1 MANRLTELSERE
13 FPWYVRLVF
22 AYQKRKYGQVLSP
35 MWAWGRQPG
44 IMFVF
49 LLLIGRFNKLSSPSG
64 LLRTLMSV
72 RISQINH
79 CDFCVDF
86 NAHNF
91 LAAHGAHEKIDFI
104 DRWAEHPV
112 VFSAEE
118 RAAIAY
124 AEAVTL
130 NDDAATDRAMAELK
144 RFFKDDAIV
153 AITAWIGVQNLSSK
167 FNDALAIPPQG
178 FCRIP
183 NPPTRSS
190 TD

>member
-1 MANRLTELSERE
+1 MSTRLDELSERD

-35 MWAWGRQPG
+35 MWAWGRQPA

-49 LLLIGRFNKLSSPSG
+49 LLLIGRFKRLAAPSP

-91 LAAHGAHEKIDFI
+91 LAAHGAHEKIDCI
-104 DRWAEHPV
+104 DRWQAHPE

-118 RAAIAY
+118 RAALAY

-130 NDDAATDRAMAELK
+130 SDDAAIARAMSELK
-144 RFFKDDAIV
+144 HFFKDDAIV

-167 FNDALAIPPQG
+167 FNDALSIPQQG
-178 FCRIP
+178 FCRL
-183 NPPTRSS
+183 PPRPPAN
-190 TD
+190 

>member
-1 MANRLTELSERE
+1 MANRLTQLSERD

-35 MWAWGRQPG
+35 MWAWGHQPG
-44 IMFVF
+44 LMFVF
-49 LLLIGRFNKLSSPSG
+49 LLLIGRFNRLAVPG
-64 LLRTLMSV
+64 GQLRTLMSV

-91 LAAHGAHEKIDFI
+91 LAAHGAHEKIDVI
-104 DRWAEHPV
+104 DRWADHPE
-112 VFSAEE
+112 VFIDEE
-118 RAAIAY
+118 RATLAY

-130 NDDAATDRAMAELK
+130 NDDVGTERAMAELK
-144 RFFKDDAIV
+144 RFFSDKAIV

-178 FCRIP
+178 FCRV
-183 NPPTRSS
+183 PPRPS
-190 TD
+190 TH

>member
-1 MANRLTELSERE
+1 MANRLAERSERD

-35 MWAWGRQPG
+35 MWAWGQQPA

-49 LLLIGRFNKLSSPSG
+49 LLLIGRFNRLAAPGG

-91 LAAHGAHEKIDFI
+91 LAAQGAHEKIDFI
-104 DRWAEHPV
+104 DRWQDHPE
-112 VFSAEE
+112 VFSDEE
-118 RAAIAY
+118 RAALAY

-130 NDDAATDRAMAELK
+130 NDDAGTERALSELK

-153 AITAWIGVQNLSSK
+153 AITAWVGVQNLSSK

-178 FCRIP
+178 FCRV
-183 NPPTRSS
+183 PPRSP
-190 TD
+190 TN

>member
-1 MANRLTELSERE
+1 MATRLAELSERD

-35 MWAWGRQPG
+35 MWAWGRQPA

-49 LLLIGRFNKLSSPSG
+49 LLLIGRFKRLASPG
-64 LLRTLMSV
+64 PLLRTLMSV

-91 LAAHGAHEKIDFI
+91 LAAQGAHEKIDFI
-104 DRWAEHPV
+104 DRWLEHPE
-112 VFSAEE
+112 VFSEEE
-118 RAAIAY
+118 RAALAY
-124 AEAVTL
+124 AEAVTV
-130 NDDAATDRAMAELK
+130 NDEAGTARAMTELK

-153 AITAWIGVQNLSSK
+153 ALTAWIGVQNLSSK
-167 FNDALAIPPQG
+167 FNDALGIPMQG
-178 FCRIP
+178 FCRV
-183 NPPTRSS
+183 PPRSPS
-190 TD
+190 G

>member
-1 MANRLTELSERE
+1 MTNPLAPRAEGD

-22 AYQKRKYGQVLSP
+22 AYQKRKYGQILSP

-49 LLLIGRFNKLSSPSG
+49 LLLIGRFNRLASPSG

-79 CDFCVDF
+79 CEFCVDF

-104 DRWAEHPV
+104 EHWREHPE
-112 VFSAEE
+112 VFSDEE
-118 RAAIAY
+118 RAAIAF
-124 AEAVTL
+124 AEAVTV
-130 NDDAATDRAMAELK
+130 NDDAGTRRAMADLK
-144 RFFKDDAIV
+144 QRFTDDAIV

-167 FNDALAIPPQG
+167 FNDALGIQMQG
-178 FCRIP
+178 FCRV
-183 NPPTRSS
+183 PPPALPSAKE
-190 TD
+190 

>member
-1 MANRLTELSERE
+1 MTTRLDELSERD

-22 AYQKRKYGQVLSP
+22 AYHKRKYGQVLAP
-35 MWAWGRQPG
+35 MWAWGRQPA

-49 LLLIGRFNKLSSPSG
+49 LLLIGRFKRLASPDP

-104 DRWAEHPV
+104 DRWKEHPEI
-112 VFSAEE
+112 FSEEE
-118 RAAIAY
+118 RAVLAY
-124 AEAVTL
+124 AEAVTVD
-130 NDDAATDRAMAELK
+130 DDAGTARAMDAL
-144 RFFKDDAIV
+144 RHLFKDDAIV

-167 FNDALAIPPQG
+167 FNHALGIPTQG
-178 FCRIP
+178 FCRV
-183 NPPTRSS
+183 PPGSS
-190 TD
+190 SE